1 MGRNPV
7 RNSIT
12 VVPFDPGDF
21 ERRISEASGAGNP
34 VGQVR
39 YLARYCRSL
48 GIKMVVIENH
58 CIDRHYLD
66 EFAFYYCRS
75 LSPPPNHVRRFHVF
89 SEVFDETA
97 LRRRMAEIASASL
110 PVDPGPIEKA
120 YRGFISIRPIA
131 AVPVGRTVL
140 ARLDDG
146 NPRDLWATGVQDVHL
161 ANLALAVNG
170 LAFQQQDLA
179 VGACATAALWSALS
193 RVTRMEGMRAPTPA
207 EVSEAAGRH
216 LLAGGRVVPAAGGLT
231 VQQLCE
237 AVRSCGFAPEYVRV
251 ERNEIFV
258 ATLHAY
264 LRSGIPAV
272 LLLRRRDDGQEVG
285 HAVAAVGFLTGSVTD
300 PLLDSTVNLR
310 SARLTKLYV
319 HDDRLGPYAR
329 AFLKPMPATT
339 AWKESLVLRIEV
351 DRGDPSTKVED
362 WAILAAVVPVYPK
375 LRLSVRNLL
384 SLAEATA
391 EPLEGSLGSTRA
403 RRLSAEFF
411 YQRSGEYLC
420 RLGGSVDPV
429 TAVAGLMEVA
439 LPRWCGVVRWYL
451 DETPLVDF
459 VYDSTDILRDPSD
472 DGRDLVRAVACLHR
486 PFGPIADQFAK
497 HYDVPRI

>member
-1 MGRNPV
+1 M

-12 VVPFDPGDF
+12 VVPFKPQDF
-21 ERRISEASGAGNP
+21 VRRITEASGARTA
-34 VGQVR
+34 VGQVH
-39 YLARYCRSL
+39 YLGRYCSWLRA
-48 GIKMVVIENH
+48 KTVVIENH
-58 CIDRHYLD
+58 YIDRHYLD

-75 LSPPPNHVRRFHVF
+75 LSPPPNHVQRFHVF
-89 SEVFDETA
+89 NVAFDEA
-97 LRRRMAEIASASL
+97 DLRRRMREIAQAAS
-110 PVDPGPIEKA
+110 PIEPGQIESA
-120 YRGFISIRPIA
+120 YRGFVSIRPIG
-131 AVPVGRTVL
+131 AVPVGRTIL

-146 NPRDLWATGVQDVHL
+146 NPRDLWATGTHELHL
-161 ANLALAVNG
+161 ANLKLKVDG

-193 RVTRMEGMRAPTPA
+193 RVTRMEHMRAPTPA

-216 LLAGGRVVPAAGGLT
+216 LLAGGRVVPAAAGLT

-237 AVRSCGFAPEYVRV
+237 AVRSCGFAPEYVRA

-264 LRSGIPAV
+264 LRSGIPTV
-272 LLLRRRDDGQEVG
+272 LHLRRKDDGQEVG
-285 HAVAAVGFLTGSVTD
+285 HAVAAVGFLTGSAAD
-300 PLLDSTVNLR
+300 PLLDSTISLR
-310 SARLTKLYV
+310 SARIEKLYV

-329 AFLKPMPATT
+329 AFLKAMPATA
-339 AWKESLVLRIEV
+339 AWRESLVLRIEV
-351 DRGDPSTKVED
+351 DRGHRASPVED
-362 WAILAAVVPVYPK
+362 WAIVSAVVPVYSK
-375 LRLSVRNLL
+375 IRLSVRNLL

-391 EPLEGSLGSTRA
+391 KPLEGSLGSARA

-411 YQRSGEYLC
+411 YRRSGEYLSG
-420 RLGGSVDPV
+420 LGGFVDAN
-429 TAVAGLMEVA
+429 TAVAGLMEVS

-472 DGRDLVRAVACLHR
+472 DGRDLLRMVACLYG
-486 PFGPIADQFAK
+486 PFAPIAEQFAK
-497 HYDVPRI
+497 HYVVPRI